1 MKPEGLQLRCHVS
14 THCKYSHGVEILF
27 SSFRFHASSFI
38 IMFSRTAYR
47 IYNAALCPLL
57 PAAWIYTQ
65 YRRYGLKK
73 SPASVRGLWGF
84 VPSEVDTALSTRS
97 GPRVWIHAV
106 SVGETLAAR
115 PVARALREAM
125 PDANIALSCI
135 TDTGFETA
143 QSALKAGE
151 IDATFYFPLDVPLAV
166 KRTLKTIK
174 PNALLLMETE
184 LWPNVLHLTRQ
195 SGAKTFLINGRV
207 SDNLLQRAPKMGRL
221 WRWMMGNLD
230 ALLMRSRFDAER
242 MKQIGAS
249 RSRVHVMGDV
259 KLDALPDDEQN
270 HAERARWKR
279 VLGLDSE
286 VLFVAGSTHPGE
298 EEIILDAFQT
308 IRGKIEGA
316 RLLIAPRHI
325 ERAGEVETVIRAAGF
340 NVLRR
345 TQLKENST
353 DKGAVFLLDTVGEL
367 STVYAAAEVAFV
379 GGSLI
384 ERGGHNVLEPL
395 LRGVPVLFGPHVAN
409 FREAARFAQ
418 DSGGGKMVHNAEEL
432 AIAAL
437 LWLQNEEKRNADVNG
452 AREQLR
458 EHCGAARRVADFVA
472 RELGYGR

>member
-1 MKPEGLQLRCHVS
+1 MS
-14 THCKYSHGVEILF
+14 LF
-27 SSFRFHASSFI
+27 SRA
-38 IMFSRTAYR
+38 AYR

-65 YRRYGLKK
+65 YRRFGQKK
-73 SPASVRGLWGF
+73 SAASVRGLWGF
-84 VPSEVDTALSTRS
+84 VPVEVDAALSTRS

-115 PVARALREAM
+115 PVARALRQAM

-151 IDATFYFPLDVPLAV
+151 VDATFYFPLDVPLAV
-166 KRTLKTIK
+166 KRTLKTVK
-174 PNALLLMETE
+174 PDALLLMETE

-195 SGAKTFLINGRV
+195 SGAKTFLVNGRV

-221 WRWMMGNLD
+221 WRWMTGNLD

-249 RSRVHVMGDV
+249 RLRVHVMGDV

-270 HAERARWKR
+270 QAERARWKR
-279 VLGLDSE
+279 VLGLENE

-298 EEIILDAFQT
+298 EEIILDSFKT
-308 IRGKIEGA
+308 IQDEVPNA

-325 ERAGEVETVIRAAGF
+325 ERADEVEQVIRSAGF
-340 NVLRR
+340 DVVRR
-345 TQLKENST
+345 TQLGESST
-353 DKGAVFLLDTVGEL
+353 DKNVVFLLDTVGEL
-367 STVYAAAEVAFV
+367 GTVYAASEVAFV

-418 DSGGGKMVHNAEEL
+418 DSGAGKMIHNAPEL
-432 AIAAL
+432 AAAAL
-437 LWLQNEEKRNADVNG
+437 TWLKNEEKRKTDVHG

-458 EHCGAARRVADFVA
+458 EHCGAAQRVAEFVA